1 MKLNPK
7 GLTTMTHS
15 TANHSTITNQLE
27 ATKVSSLASKDS
39 NKNEIISHFKA
50 AKHAKQ
56 KIEGVI
62 IS

>member
-1 MKLNPK
+1 
-7 GLTTMTHS
+7 MTHS

-27 ATKVSSLASKDS
+27 ATKVSSLESKDS